1 MAGATIDHLVAA
13 TTFLTAFFIFVSLF
27 TQTIQTAVI
36 YQRHRQL
43 AIKCSDLLDNM
54 LLNPG
59 YPFDWGESNAT
70 PTSFGLQD
78 PEFSQYRL
86 SPFSIMRLNSSV
98 GEPVY
103 YPKTGL
109 WYSNITLG
117 FGNFLLVPYTEVVNY
132 STVARLLGVN
142 GSYGFQ
148 LTLTPLVTVSISE
161 VQAENPLILKV
172 EVAGTGSPLSNALV
186 NWCLLSVSGQGSYPS
201 YTTDYGNATTDEE
214 GVALL
219 NFPNID
225 GESDS
230 YALIAYA
237 RLSGLL
243 GVGYYEHVNHDENY
257 VVPFVSDFERR
268 EIIIA
273 HSYDVHGGDNP
284 AEISYNA
291 TFLVLTEDFTLREIP
306 LENSTGKIGRI
317 NYGEGHPYKTIQIP
331 TYNPGILVITYRK
344 SAVETGVI
352 AMPWG
357 INSLGFS
364 VTFGE
369 NPFGREW
376 VATDIRQ
383 VIVND
388 LPYQVKLA
396 LWDLS
401 GYPVIGG
408 WW

>member
-1 MAGATIDHLVAA
+1 MAGATIDHLIAT
-13 TTFLTAFFIFVSLF
+13 TTFLAAFFIFVSLF
-27 TQTIQTAVI
+27 SQTVQTAVI

-59 YPFDWGESNAT
+59 YPADWGKSNAT

-78 PEFSQYRL
+78 PEFSQYKL

-117 FGNFLLVPYTEVVNY
+117 FGEFLLVPYTEVVNY

-148 LTLTPLVTVSISE
+148 LTLTPLVTVNISQ
-161 VQAENPLILKV
+161 VQARNPLILKV

-186 NWCLLSVSGQGSYPS
+186 DWCFLSVSGQGSYPS

-214 GVALL
+214 GAALL
-219 NFPNID
+219 SFPGVD

-257 VVPFVSDFERR
+257 VVPFIYDFESRKVV
-268 EIIIA
+268 IA
-273 HSYDVHGGDNP
+273 HSFDVHGGANP
-284 AEISYNA
+284 AQISYNA

-306 LENSTGKIGRI
+306 LENSTGKI
-317 NYGEGHPYKTIQIP
+317 NYGAGHPYKMIQIP

-352 AMPWG
+352 SMPWG

-364 VTFGE
+364 VTFGG

-396 LWDLS
+396 LWDLR
-401 GYPVIGG
+401 GYSVIGR